1 MTVTPEP
8 IPFRQNGGLK
18 LIVAWLALVW
28 LWSAIAPVDRE
39 IWVIENVLVFAY
51 VGLLAGTYRRFRFSN
66 LSYALFALFM
76 TLHLVGAHYTYLQVP
91 AGQWVQALLGLER
104 NPYDRIVHF
113 GFGLLLAYPMW
124 EVLIRA
130 ARIRLSWSYFVA
142 VNGILAFGAFYEL
155 LEALVVIVAPHVDAA
170 WLCTQGDIWDAHKD
184 TALGFAGGIITMLL
198 VRWQV
203 GRRGC
208 WLQPR

>member
-1 MTVTPEP
+1 MNTLPAP
-8 IPFRQNGGLK
+8 PHFRQNNALK
-18 LIVAWLALVW
+18 LTVAWLVIIWVW
-28 LWSAIAPVDRE
+28 AAIEPIDRE
-39 IWVIENVLVFAY
+39 IWLIENVLVFSY
-51 VGLLAGTYRRFRFSN
+51 VALLILTYRYFRFSN
-66 LSYALFALFM
+66 LSYGFFALFM
-76 TLHLVGAHYTYLQVP
+76 TLHLVGAHYTYLEVP
-91 AGQWVQALLGLER
+91 IGQWIQAFFDLER
-104 NPYDRIVHF
+104 NPYDRMVHLAF
-113 GFGLLLAYPMW
+113 GVLIAYPMW
-124 EVLIRA
+124 EALIRA
-130 ARIRLSWSYFVA
+130 AHIRLSWSYFVA

-184 TALGFAGGIITMLL
+184 TGLGFVGGIITMLL